1 MSNNSYFEKFQLG
14 AGIPS
19 FVETN
24 TQYLTIGGSYSYGT
38 NMDLS
43 DIDVTGFCI
52 PPKQYIFPQVI
63 HGYDS
68 IPVFEEWQ
76 QHHVPYKDSMYDFKV
91 FSITKLFTLLRNGN
105 PNIIDMMYTD
115 RDCILYSTPIAEMI
129 RSEREIFL
137 SKLCVPKFRGYAYAE
152 LKNVHNKKT
161 GQRKELVEK
170 FGFDCYLESET
181 EFLTNRGWL
190 KFDNITNQDLVASV
204 NISSNEVRFTKPIA
218 KIDKKYTGYIY
229 YNNSRMNRFSVTENH
244 NLLVSPMHRNPSN
257 NFSKKYFPD
266 ESDWKLLSVKS
277 LFDSKRSHFHTLKT
291 PSNNKEDYN
300 VCDDYIRLSGLFV
313 SEGTIR
319 FRDKKIKDAAITQT
333 PNGKLKFYK
342 SADSLDYQ
350 QRRYTYNREIDG
362 REVCET
368 IWVFNRK
375 LAERLYADYNHGAKN
390 KKLPAWTLSLSKRQ
404 AKMFWDN
411 LVLGDGTIK
420 SNHEIYYTASKQL
433 ADDIQAMMVVAG
445 YNCSVYGPYESDGRF
460 GKSTSYQVYLSYDES
475 QYGVLALSNNAKIGT
490 KYVLKKSVKNKRV
503 VCFET
508 IDGTLIT
515 RNNGKIAI
523 HGNCKNCGHVVR
535 LLLECEQILLNH
547 HLDLRRDKEF
557 IKNIRQGNWTLQQ
570 VQEFFNSKE
579 QYLIELEQR
588 STLRDKPDDVAIRQ
602 LLVNC
607 LEHHY
612 GSIDKYI
619 GQSNDK
625 YVNAVS
631 EIQKIVNNL

>member
-1 MSNNSYFEKFQLG
+1 MSNSSYFEKFKLG

-76 QHHVPYKDSMYDFKV
+76 QHHVTYKDSMYDFKV

-115 RDCILYSTPIAEMI
+115 RDCVLYSTPIAEMV
-129 RSEREIFL
+129 REKREIFL

-152 LKNVHNKKT
+152 LKNVHNKKS
-161 GQRKELVEK
+161 GQRKELIEK
-170 FGFDCYLESET
+170 FGVD
-181 EFLTNRGWL
+181 
-190 KFDNITNQDLVASV
+190 
-204 NISSNEVRFTKPIA
+204 
-218 KIDKKYTGYIY
+218 
-229 YNNSRMNRFSVTENH
+229 
-244 NLLVSPMHRNPSN
+244 
-257 NFSKKYFPD
+257 
-266 ESDWKLLSVKS
+266 
-277 LFDSKRSHFHTLKT
+277 
-291 PSNNKEDYN
+291 
-300 VCDDYIRLSGLFV
+300 
-313 SEGTIR
+313 
-319 FRDKKIKDAAITQT
+319 
-333 PNGKLKFYK
+333 
-342 SADSLDYQ
+342 
-350 QRRYTYNREIDG
+350 
-362 REVCET
+362 
-368 IWVFNRK
+368 
-375 LAERLYADYNHGAKN
+375 
-390 KKLPAWTLSLSKRQ
+390 
-404 AKMFWDN
+404 
-411 LVLGDGTIK
+411 
-420 SNHEIYYTASKQL
+420 
-433 ADDIQAMMVVAG
+433 
-445 YNCSVYGPYESDGRF
+445 
-460 GKSTSYQVYLSYDES
+460 
-475 QYGVLALSNNAKIGT
+475 
-490 KYVLKKSVKNKRV
+490 VKNM
-503 VCFET
+503 
-508 IDGTLIT
+508 
-515 RNNGKIAI
+515 A
-523 HGNCKNCGHVVR
+523 HVVR
-535 LLLECEQILLNH
+535 LLLECEQILINQ

-579 QYLIELEQR
+579 QYLIELEQK
-588 STLRDKPDDVAIRQ
+588 SKLRDKPDDVAIRQ